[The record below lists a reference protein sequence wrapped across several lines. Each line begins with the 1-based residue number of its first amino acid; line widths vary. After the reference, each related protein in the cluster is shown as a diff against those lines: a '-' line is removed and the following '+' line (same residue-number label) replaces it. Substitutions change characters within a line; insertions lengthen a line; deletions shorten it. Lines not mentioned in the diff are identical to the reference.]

1 MEEKFKIFNVWFDKS
16 LDFFRIVS
24 MLHEAEKN
32 YQQTFVKVKNID
44 EGFNNSLIE

>member
-1 MEEKFKIFNVWFDKS
+1 
-16 LDFFRIVS
+16 

-44 EGFNNSLIE
+44 EGFNNSLMEEVSTELASKGSSETIWKK